1 MTRSTGG
8 RNLSSIE
15 TPIERG
21 VETTMKTNQPVPSSE
36 LRKFGIA
43 FGVFLSII
51 ATVIL
56 WRMAWRLGPVTT
68 TLYVVAVI
76 LAGIGIV
83 VPELLRG
90 FFGKWMKLAR
100 ALGWLNTNILLTL
113 IFYIVFTPVSF
124 GIRLFG
130 GDLLAER
137 KGKNDTSHWR
147 KVVQQKPSPERY
159 RRQF

>member
-1 MTRSTGG
+1 
-8 RNLSSIE
+8 
-15 TPIERG
+15 
-21 VETTMKTNQPVPSSE
+21 MKTNQPVPSSE

-68 TLYVVAVI
+68 TLYGVAAI

-83 VPELLRG
+83 VPEFLRG

-113 IFYIVFTPVSF
+113 IYYLIFAPVSI

-147 KVVQQKPSPERY
+147 NIEQRKPSLERY
-159 RRQF
+159 GRQF